1 MAERVPKIDPRLA
14 AALAAQFERW
24 RAALRG
30 GAERVGWKL
39 GMGDGERIG
48 DEVAIGHLTSAS
60 LLDPGATYHAG
71 SDIDLRADAEVALQ
85 LGRAVAPDADP
96 VAAREAIAGFGV
108 ALEVVDLGRLPD
120 DPVSVVATNVF
131 HRAVAFGPFR
141 PVLSA
146 DGVGGRLVV
155 NGRVVASAA
164 AANDLADRV
173 CAAARLLGAMGER
186 LQPGDRIITGSVVQV
201 PIKIGDQVLAEMRT
215 LGKVQLSI
223 AE

>member
-1 MAERVPKIDPRLA
+1 MERVAKIDPRLA
-14 AALAAQFERW
+14 GALAAQFEQW
-24 RAALRG
+24 RAALHS

-39 GMGDGERIG
+39 GMGEGERIG
-48 DEVAIGHLTSAS
+48 DEVAIGHLTSVS
-60 LLDPGATYHAG
+60 LLDPGAAYHAG
-71 SDIDLRADAEVALQ
+71 SAIDLRADAEVALQ
-85 LGRAVAPDADP
+85 VGRAVAPDGDP
-96 VAAREAIAGFGV
+96 VAAREAISGFGV
-108 ALEVVDLGRLPD
+108 ALEVVDLGRPLD

-141 PVLSA
+141 PVLPA
-146 DGVGGRLVV
+146 EEVDGRLVV
-155 NGRVVASAA
+155 NGQVVASAA

-201 PIKIGDQVLAEMRT
+201 PIKIGDQVLAEMGA

-223 AE
+223 VE